1 MQLWCR
7 STLEC
12 IWHSANISQGEFRYI
27 SIVRLMWCV
36 FICFYYL
43 SLLFMCIETVS
54 CDNHVS
60 TMTSA
65 ICRYQGILKLRQL
78 RCRTPVLT
86 EIGNKS
92 CSVRAMH
99 MKCNFIEVCMHGAW
113 CMACFM
119 SAVGLLDMLLAPMLI
134 ICTSLVLSK
143 CMDYI
148 WPLCAP
154 TRMTTTTVFQKL
166 KSCRIMRSTLPSQYF
181 ACRMCAMNACEFCG
195 CLPV

>member
-1 MQLWCR
+1 
-7 STLEC
+7 
-12 IWHSANISQGEFRYI
+12 
-27 SIVRLMWCV
+27 
-36 FICFYYL
+36 
-43 SLLFMCIETVS
+43 MCIETVS

-92 CSVRAMH
+92 CSVCSCHAHEVQFHRSMH
-99 MKCNFIEVCMHGAW
+99 AW
-113 CMACFM
+113 SMM
-119 SAVGLLDMLLAPMLI
+119 YGLLHECCVTFRHVTCTMLI

-143 CMDYI
+143 CMDCV

-154 TRMTTTTVFQKL
+154 TRMTTATVFQKL
-166 KSCRIMRSTLPSQYF
+166 KSCRIMRNTLPSQYF